1 MTILLLG
8 AALTTGCATK
18 RYVGNL
24 IDPIRAKLDQV
35 ATHTNWNAAAIDE
48 NHKRISVLEEHAE
61 SGIMA
66 ANERAQSAENM
77 AAEALKRATEA
88 TNVAS
93 EARVRAD
100 KNMSGLESLRTAV
113 SNFADYK
120 LVAEATVQFEHDQDS
135 LTREA
140 KNVLDQFAAKKGDLK
155 RFVVVVQGFTD
166 PVGSSEYNNAL
177 SKRRADAVANYLA
190 IQHNTARYRI
200 YPEGLGSKKP
210 VDEGTTQFARS
221 KNRRVE
227 VKIFSDDHQP
237 IASTLSHGVR

>member
-1 MTILLLG
+1 MTIVLLG

-18 RYVGNL
+18 RYFSSV

-35 ATHTNWNAAAIDE
+35 TTHTNQNAVAIEE
-48 NHKRISVLEEHAE
+48 NRRQIKAVEERAE
-61 SGIMA
+61 SGVLA
-66 ANERAQSAENM
+66 AKERALLAEIM

-88 TNVAS
+88 TNVAW
-93 EARVRAD
+93 EARTRGE

-113 SNFADYK
+113 SNFEDYK
-120 LVAEATVQFEHDQDS
+120 LVAEATVQFENDQDS

-140 KNVLDQFAAKKGDLK
+140 KKVLDQFAAKKGSLK

-166 PVGSSEYNNAL
+166 AVGSSEYNKAL
-177 SKRRADAVANYLA
+177 SKRRADAVTDYLA

-210 VDEGTTQFARS
+210 VDEGITQFARR

-227 VKIFSDDHQP
+227 VKIFSADHQP
-237 IASTLSHGVR
+237 TASTLSH